1 MISAWRRIAN
11 QPPPVTLLL
20 VRSRPVCASANS
32 RNVPFGHTL
41 RFSRMLVVHSGLGD
55 VIKKGTVTRF
65 VGGQEEVALKLRKFL
80 SSHSRPRASDC
91 RFPPCPRQYLSAC

>member
-20 VRSRPVCASANS
+20 VRSGPVYAAANS

-65 VGGQEEVALKLRKFL
+65 VGGKKK
-80 SSHSRPRASDC
+80 SH
-91 RFPPCPRQYLSAC
+91 